1 MIKVYKYEG
10 HCVNVTST
18 FDARRLERLGAI
30 EVKDLSIFKG
40 FEKEVSPLNTIVNDD
55 GTITFNLDVERQK
68 TKSDLQ
74 KAQRELNNLTQS
86 LSELREA
93 YISAILSGNESTATR
108 IKAQYQALLNGEQ
121 K

>member
-10 HCVNVTST
+10 HCVNATST

-40 FEKEVSPLNTIVNDD
+40 FEKEVSPLNTTVNGD
-55 GTITFNLDVERQK
+55 GTVTFNLDVEQQK

-74 KAQRELNNLTQS
+74 KAQRELNELNQS
-86 LSELREA
+86 LEQLKEA
-93 YISAILSGNESTATR
+93 YLSAALCGNEEAQVK
-108 IKAQYQALLNGEQ
+108 IKERYQALLNGE
-121 K
+121 

>member
-10 HCVNVTST
+10 HCVNVTSA
-18 FDARRLERLGAI
+18 FDAQRLERLGAV

-40 FEKEVSPLNTIVNDD
+40 FEKEVSPLNTTVNED
-55 GTITFNLDVERQK
+55 GTVTFDFDVEQQK

-86 LSELREA
+86 LSELKEA
-93 YISAILSGNESTATR
+93 YISAILSGNESTTTR
-108 IKAQYQALLNGEQ
+108 IKEQYQALLNGEQ